1 MDDFDKVDLTLIE
14 YIGIDKFQEI
24 ITNIGE
30 KNFKVKTL
38 YVYNTTTAYHILKI
52 ELGLRIIRAIEL
64 YNLCLPYILLE
75 IRNIR
80 INKILDN

>member
-1 MDDFDKVDLTLIE
+1 MDEFDKVDLTLIE

-24 ITNIGE
+24 VTNIGG
-30 KNFKVKTL
+30 KNFKVKAL
-38 YVYNTTTAYHILKI
+38 YVYDTTTAYHILKI
-52 ELGLRIIRAIEL
+52 ELGLKIIRAIEL
-64 YNLCLPYILLE
+64 YNLCLPDILLE